1 MAQALLNFSANA
13 ISMIEGLFNQTN
25 YVAAKKMLDVTALR
39 HEAIASNLA
48 NVETPRYKRIDVTPA
63 FSTELQQAIASGESA
78 RIQSVSPQ
86 LAIDSTAVAS
96 RPDGNSVQLESE
108 LMKLN
113 QNFLEHQL
121 ETQLVTGAMMKLRL
135 AITGRGS

>member
-1 MAQALLNFSANA
+1 
-13 ISMIEGLFNQTN
+13 MIDGLFNQSN

-48 NVETPRYKRIDVTPA
+48 NVETPHYKRVDVAPTFA
-63 FSTELQQAIASGESA
+63 TELRNAVASKDPS
-78 RIQSVSPQ
+78 RISEVSPQ
-86 LAIDSTAVAS
+86 LAIDPTALAT
-96 RPDGNSVQLESE
+96 RKDGNTVQIESE

-121 ETQLVTGAMMKLRL
+121 ETQLVTGAMLKLRL